1 MKIGLVG
8 LPNVGK
14 STLFNALTKAGIQA
28 ENYPFCTIEPNVGVV
43 YVPDHRLD
51 VLSKMY
57 DTLKKTPTTVEFV
70 DIAGL
75 VKDAGKGE
83 GLGNQFLSHIRNV
96 SAILQVV
103 RCFEDDNVTH
113 VDGSIDPVRDV
124 ETINYELIFSD
135 LELIEKRMKGVE
147 KNAVH
152 GNKEDKAL
160 FDALAEAKE
169 TLMSGALID
178 ESSFEPEVFE
188 LLNQQNLLTTK
199 RFMYVANIGESDIAD
214 GNVYLE
220 NLRSYIKK
228 ISPSSEVI
236 PISAKIESEIA
247 QFDDREKEEFLME
260 LGLKE
265 SGLDKIIR
273 HGYALLD
280 LITYFTAGKKE
291 CRAWQIKKGTKAPQ
305 AAGKIHTDF
314 EKGFIR
320 ADVTKYEKLVEAGN
334 DVRAKELAYTRVE
347 GKDYVIQDGDV
358 VFFRFNVLWALQAP
372 FFIFIFA
379 LSCYTEKVFK
389 IMWRKIC
396 SIRMM
401 VFYIYW

>member
-8 LPNVGK
+8 MPNVGK

-43 YVPDHRLD
+43 YVPDGRLD
-51 VLSKMY
+51 RLSELY

-96 SAILQVV
+96 NAILQVV
-103 RCFEDDNVTH
+103 RCFDDANVTH
-113 VDGSIDPVRDV
+113 VDGSVDPVRDV

-160 FDALAEAKE
+160 FNILAKAKE
-169 TLMSGALID
+169 QLLHGNMID
-178 ESSFEPEVFE
+178 EAQYDTDEFE

-199 RFMYVANIGESDIAD
+199 RFMYVANIGEEEIGSDNRYVESLKRHI
-214 GNVYLE
+214 
-220 NLRSYIKK
+220 SK
-228 ISPSSEVI
+228 ISPSSKVI

-247 QFDDREKEEFLME
+247 QFGDAEKKEFLSE
-260 LGLKE
+260 LGLEE

-273 HGYALLD
+273 HGYALLN

-291 CRAWQIKKGTKAPQ
+291 CRAWQIKSGTKAPQ

-320 ADVTKYEKLVEAGN
+320 AEVTKYDKLVEAGN

-347 GKDYVIQDGDV
+347 GKDYIIQDGDV
-358 VFFRFNVLWALQAP
+358 VFFRFNV
-372 FFIFIFA
+372 
-379 LSCYTEKVFK
+379 
-389 IMWRKIC
+389 
-396 SIRMM
+396 
-401 VFYIYW
+401 

>member
-320 ADVTKYEKLVEAGN
+320 AEVTKYEKLVEAGN

-358 VFFRFNVLWALQAP
+358 VFFRFYV
-372 FFIFIFA
+372 
-379 LSCYTEKVFK
+379 
-389 IMWRKIC
+389 
-396 SIRMM
+396 
-401 VFYIYW
+401 